1 MKRLLLVVLLALVAF
16 ALVAC
21 GTDNDKDVDTSEEKS
36 SSEPAV
42 NEEADVAEELTKLVV
57 GASNVP
63 HAIILEKA
71 KPLLEEKG
79 IDLVIETY
87 QDYILPNKDLESSEL
102 DANFFQHIPYLEVQI
117 ADHGYE
123 FENAGAI
130 HVEPMAVYSK
140 KYDSIEDL
148 PDGATILFSNSV
160 AEHGRVLSILE
171 ESGLIKLADGV
182 EKVKAEIK
190 DVVENP
196 KNLEFDANYETS
208 FMPQLYNNDEGDALV
223 INANYAIDAGLNPV
237 NDSIAIES
245 SNSPYANII
254 AVRAGDE
261 DREDIKVLIEVLTS
275 KEIQD
280 FILEEWDGMVV
291 PVK

>member
-1 MKRLLLVVLLALVAF
+1 MKKLLLVVLLALGAM

-21 GTDNDKDVDTSEEKS
+21 GTDKEEDKPVDKSGSEE
-36 SSEPAV
+36 P
-42 NEEADVAEELTKLVV
+42 EATVEQTELVI

-63 HAIILEKA
+63 HAEILEKA

-79 IDLVIETY
+79 IELVIEKY
-87 QDYILPNKDLESSEL
+87 QDYVLPNKDLESGDL
-102 DANFFQHIPYLEVQI
+102 DANYFQHIPYFEGQI
-117 ADHGYE
+117 ADHGYD
-123 FENAGAI
+123 FVNASSI
-130 HVEPMAVYSK
+130 HVEPMALYSK
-140 KYDSIEDL
+140 KHDSVEDI

-160 AEHGRVLSILE
+160 ADHGRALSILE
-171 ESGLIKLADGV
+171 EAGLIKLADGV

-196 KNLEFDANYETS
+196 KNLKFDANYEAA
-208 FMPQLYNNDEGDALV
+208 FMPQLYNNDEGDALL

-237 NDSIAIES
+237 EDSIALES
-245 SNSPYANII
+245 TSSPYANII

-261 DREDIKVLIEVLTS
+261 NREDIKTLIEVLTS

-280 FILEEWDGMVV
+280 FILGNWNGMVV